1 MEDEDKNSKS
11 LVLITRVGSTPTTGI
26 KRKPSSL
33 SGGLSFYL
41 RRVRRE
47 QHCTR
52 SQKKRPDFVGT
63 FLFYMRYIPRAPAV
77 LFRLIPPLQGVF
89 FAARIYSRSAAR
101 HFRKRPPVLPKGRT
115 IPEKKASKPCSDHL
129 FHRFL
134 PILQCFL

>member
-1 MEDEDKNSKS
+1 VLLFLRFKVEHQMTLKITRWHQMENPPQNSKS
-11 LVLITRVGSTPTTGI
+11 LVLITRVGSTPHH
-26 KRKPSSL
+26 R
-33 SGGLSFYL
+33 
-41 RRVRRE
+41 
-47 QHCTR
+47 H
-52 SQKKRPDFVGT
+52 KKETPPDKLVEFP
-63 FLFYMRYIPRAPAV
+63 FYMRYILRAPAV

>member
-1 MEDEDKNSKS
+1 
-11 LVLITRVGSTPTTGI
+11 
-26 KRKPSSL
+26 L

-47 QHCTR
+47 QHCTL

-63 FLFYMRYIPRAPAV
+63 FLFYMRYILRAPAV

-101 HFRKRPPVLPKGRT
+101 HFRERLPVLPKGRT

>member
-1 MEDEDKNSKS
+1 MVEFPFLSAACE
-11 LVLITRVGSTPTTGI
+11 RV
-26 KRKPSSL
+26 
-33 SGGLSFYL
+33 
-41 RRVRRE
+41 E
-47 QHCTR
+47 QHCTL

-63 FLFYMRYIPRAPAV
+63 LLFYMRYILRAPAV